1 LRFIQIGWFIIS
13 FAVYVC
19 TVLQEG
25 VNLGIKQI
33 KIDVNEL
40 TLGMFVSGLDRPW
53 TQTPFPLQGFYIN
66 TLDEIQLLK
75 VHCHHAFIDIAKGPG
90 PVRTNLRTMSG
101 PSSSGATKSSVK
113 NKVTDVAPIKIQHN
127 QYPVV
132 ESLGREMTRARE
144 LHQQVY
150 TAIGEVMRQVGTGN
164 HELPIQE
171 TKRTA
176 SAMVDS
182 VLRSPDAFT
191 WLSRVKEKD
200 EYTYSHAVRCAVWGI
215 LFGRHIGLPK
225 IDLDVLALG
234 LLLKDLGKTRLPLE
248 ILEKQNRTAAE
259 QSAYEKFVDFGVEI
273 LRELPDIKPRI
284 TSVVKTHCERLNGTG
299 FPEQLRGDKI
309 PLLGKIA
316 GIVTF
321 YDETTTP
328 RGENR
333 SYSPSK
339 AVARLYEVR
348 DELFQ
353 SDLVVEFIR
362 AIGLYPTGTLV
373 ELNTGE
379 VAVVVEQNF
388 ERRLKPK
395 IMIVL
400 DTLKKPLAEPMFLDL
415 ALDEKSKQAKLDA
428 GKLTHAEIERIEIAQ
443 DLDPNSYEL
452 DVNLIRDIY
461 LSRQSSPNK
470 GFLSFLKSNRA
481 LAGIFGGRE

>member
-1 LRFIQIGWFIIS
+1 
-13 FAVYVC
+13 
-19 TVLQEG
+19 
-25 VNLGIKQI
+25 LGIKQL
-33 KIDVNEL
+33 KVDVNEL

-66 TLDEIQLLK
+66 TLEEIQMLK
-75 VHCHHAFIDIAKGPG
+75 VHCAHVFIDVAKGPG
-90 PVRTNLRTMSG
+90 PVKTQLRTLSQK
-101 PSSSGATKSSVK
+101 PVK
-113 NKVTDVAPIKIQHN
+113 DPQAQAAKTKVTDTAPIKVQHN
-127 QYPVV
+127 LYPVS
-132 ESLGREMTRARE
+132 ESLGKEINRARI
-144 LHQQVY
+144 LHHEVYNAIADVMQQV
-150 TAIGEVMRQVGTGN
+150 GSGN
-164 HELPIQE
+164 HDLPVQE
-171 TKRTA
+171 TKRAA

-191 WLSRVKEKD
+191 WLSRVREKD

-225 IDLDVLALG
+225 VDLDVLALG
-234 LLLKDLGKTRLPLE
+234 LLLKDVGKTRLPIELIE
-248 ILEKQNRTAAE
+248 SSLRSPQD
-259 QSAYEKFVDFGVEI
+259 QMAYEKFVDFGVEM
-273 LRELPDIKPRI
+273 LRDLPEIKPRVI
-284 TSVVKTHCERLNGTG
+284 SVVKTHCERLNGSG
-299 FPEQLRGDKI
+299 FPEKLRGDKI

-339 AVARLYEVR
+339 AVAKLYEVR
-348 DELFQ
+348 DMLFQ

-400 DTLKKPLAEPMFLDL
+400 DAMKKPLAEPAFLDL
-415 ALDEKSKQAKLDA
+415 AQDEKEWQAKIDA
-428 GKLTHAEIERIEIAQ
+428 GKVSASEIDRVEIAQ
-443 DLDPNSYEL
+443 DLDPAAFAL
-452 DVNLIRDIY
+452 DINEIRDLY
-461 LSRQSSPNK
+461 LSKQANPNS
-470 GFLSFLKSNRA
+470 GFISFLKKSKH
-481 LAGIFGGRE
+481 LVGLFSRE

>member
-1 LRFIQIGWFIIS
+1 M
-13 FAVYVC
+13 A
-19 TVLQEG
+19 
-25 VNLGIKQI
+25 IKQI

-66 TLDEIQLLK
+66 TLEEIQLLK
-75 VHCHHAFIDIAKGPG
+75 IHCHHAFIDIAKGPG
-90 PVRTNLRTMSG
+90 PVKANLRTLTNPGVSILG
-101 PSSSGATKSSVK
+101 NPKSKVK
-113 NKVTDVAPIKIQHN
+113 NKVTDVAPIKIQRD

-132 ESLGREMTRARE
+132 ETLGREIIRARE

-150 TAIGEVMRQVGTGN
+150 HAIGEVMRQVGSGN
-164 HELPIQE
+164 QEVPIQE
-171 TKRTA
+171 TKRAA
-176 SAMVDS
+176 SNMVDS

-248 ILEKQNRTAAE
+248 LIEKPSRTSAE
-259 QSAYEKFVDFGVEI
+259 QAAYEKFVDFGVEI
-273 LRELPDIKPRI
+273 LREVQDIKPRV

-339 AVARLYEVR
+339 SVAKLYEVR

-353 SDLVVEFIR
+353 AELVVEFIR

-395 IMIVL
+395 IMIVM
-400 DTLKKPLAEPMFLDL
+400 DTLKKPLDEPMYLDL
-415 ALDEKSKQAKLDA
+415 AEDEKAKQAKLDA
-428 GKLTHAEIERIEIAQ
+428 GKITHSELEKIEIAQ
-443 DLDPNSYEL
+443 DLDPGAYEL
-452 DVNLIRDIY
+452 DVNRIRDIY
-461 LSRQSSPNK
+461 LSRQSTPNK
-470 GFLSFLKSNRA
+470 GFLSFLKNNRA
-481 LAGIFGGRE
+481 LAGIFGGRD